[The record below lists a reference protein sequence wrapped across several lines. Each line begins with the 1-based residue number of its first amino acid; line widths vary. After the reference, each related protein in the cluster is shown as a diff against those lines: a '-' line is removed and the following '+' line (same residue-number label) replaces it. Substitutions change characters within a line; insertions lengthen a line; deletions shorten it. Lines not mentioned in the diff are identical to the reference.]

1 MSESLEDSG
10 QSIAYH
16 EPKGRYEIIYQKETK
31 GREPDGMWLEFK
43 CWSVAKKALY
53 SLSLSSVSR
62 EDNKFPGRK
71 QEGLQSRKD
80 LHLASR
86 RPQWESPSHHIAAA
100 EWLSPS
106 SPPSRILSIQH
117 FSETAPPHPQ
127 SSTEVV
133 ERGMTDGRGHVVR
146 VELAEMDADMGQG
159 VKGAETRLEG
169 IAYLSICWAFC
180 LRGQYN
186 M

>member
-1 MSESLEDSG
+1 M
-10 QSIAYH
+10 
-16 EPKGRYEIIYQKETK
+16 
-31 GREPDGMWLEFK
+31 
-43 CWSVAKKALY
+43 
-53 SLSLSSVSR
+53 
-62 EDNKFPGRK
+62 RK
-71 QEGLQSRKD
+71 
-80 LHLASR
+80 
-86 RPQWESPSHHIAAA
+86 P
-100 EWLSPS
+100 LSPHS
-106 SPPSRILSIQH
+106 CGRVTESFLPTLQDTEHPTLLRNRP
-117 FSETAPPHPQ
+117 TPPHPK

-133 ERGMTDGRGHVVR
+133 ERGMTDGRGLVVR